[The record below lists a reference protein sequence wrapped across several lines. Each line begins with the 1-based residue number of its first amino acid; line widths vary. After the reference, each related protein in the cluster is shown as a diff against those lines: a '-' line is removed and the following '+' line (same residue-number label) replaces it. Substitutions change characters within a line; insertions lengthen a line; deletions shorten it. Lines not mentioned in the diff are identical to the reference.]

1 MRISFTAVIGLVFTA
16 IAVMSLSLSP
26 AARLLPLMV
35 SIPGMLLSMI
45 ALLREIRVP
54 AVADDGEEQGSM
66 TELKAAGWIF
76 AFWAAVLLFGFLIG
90 APLVTAAYL
99 PGAAAQCRG
108 LYRRGACLLCR
119 YLWPVRA
126 IARCTAV
133 PRPAD
138 AGLRFATGLGSARAR
153 SSQATA
159 RRVQPRLP
167 RIRPRHSSAVQ
178 AC

>member
-99 PGAAAQCRG
+99 FLA
-108 LYRRGACLLCR
+108 LRRS
-119 YLWPVRA
+119 
-126 IARCTAV
+126 AV
-133 PRPAD
+133 ASIV
-138 AGLRFATGLGSARAR
+138 AGLVCFAGTYGLFE
-153 SSQATA
+153 
-159 RRVQPRLP
+159 RLLDVP
-167 RIRPRHSSAVQ
+167 LFHGLLTPVFASLLG
-178 AC
+178 